1 MPRVILNSH
10 SIQKGDKLVVR
21 AGHEKAYK
29 YEQMQ
34 VEIYSAG
41 VLNPE
46 PKLGIGTK
54 PTIVEDGLFE
64 VEISTDSLQP
74 GLFEVPLIRFHS
86 ALDSETPEQLDV
98 LPRTLNERVIFEVI
112 AHPATQRSKIE
123 IYAELSKL
131 EQGIEEK
138 FAAPFQ
144 IVEGAENPLGY
155 SVFVFIRDLLVG
167 TRIRFPYFELLPTRA
182 GLESIDTFNFVNTF
196 LAKNTNTNVFF
207 NYTEDA
213 KRTSVQSNPVCVVH
227 FPNVEAKNQDVA
239 RDYCVDKAKT
249 LLLALALSRDAGGS
263 VFDVV
268 VFCHDNLQATKFS
281 VTSNYIGNLLIG
293 NLSGENAETLHTY
306 LFALES
312 KALENFLTQ
321 LYREARREKHVD
333 FQYVRLWQILEII
346 SEGEDYDPTSPLK
359 DYEGNLLFHDD
370 GSPRL
375 QKGSVHCVYALL
387 RDSEIGKSQSTWEK
401 VNKWFAVR
409 SAVAHF
415 GSISNYENL
424 RASVKEWA
432 ILANKE
438 ISESPGHDRNLWE
451 LKENVKLLLQRRLV
465 TKSL

>member
-10 SIQKGDKLVVR
+10 SIQKADKLVVR

-54 PTIVEDGLFE
+54 PTISEDGLFE

-74 GLFEVPLIRFHS
+74 GLFEVLLIRFHS
-86 ALDSETPEQLDV
+86 TLDSKTPEKIDV
-98 LPRTLNERVIFEVI
+98 LPRSLNERVIFEVI
-112 AHPATQRSKIE
+112 AHPVIPRSKAE

-131 EQGIEEK
+131 EHEIEEK

-144 IVEGAENPLGY
+144 IVEGAKNLLGY

-182 GLESIDTFNFVNTF
+182 GLESIDTFNFVNMF
-196 LAKNTNTNVFF
+196 LDQNTKTNVFF

-227 FPNVEAKNQDVA
+227 FPNVEAQSQNVA

-268 VFCHDNLQATKFS
+268 VFCHENHRATKFS

-293 NLSGENAETLHTY
+293 NLSGENADTLHTY

-312 KALENFLTQ
+312 MALENFLTQ
-321 LYREARREKHVD
+321 LYREARRERHVD

-346 SEGEDYDPTSPLK
+346 AEGEDYDPAAPLM
-359 DYEGNLLFHDD
+359 DYEGNLLFHND
-370 GSPRL
+370 GSQRL
-375 QKGSVHCVYALL
+375 HKGSVHCVYAML
-387 RDSEIGKSQSTWEK
+387 RDNRIGKSKSTWEN
-401 VNKWFAVR
+401 VNKWFSVR
-409 SAVAHF
+409 CAVAHY

-424 RASVKEWA
+424 KASVKEWA
-432 ILANKE
+432 IIANKE
-438 ISESPGHDRNLWE
+438 ISENPGHDRNLWE
-451 LKENVKLLLQRRLV
+451 LKEDVKLLLQRRLV